1 MRVLLPLLPLALL
14 LAGCH
19 QAIGSGAARNQA
31 SASGAVGDHEEYAG
45 EGGGGA
51 TGEG

>member
-14 LAGCH
+14 LAGCV
-19 QAIGSGAARNQA
+19 QPIGSGGARNQA
-31 SASGAVGDHEEYAG
+31 SAAGAVGEHEEHAG
-45 EGGGGA
+45 EGSGGA